1 MREAPD
7 EPAEALR
14 GSLNI
19 GLPITMTQSLPI
31 QQAFPRAQG
40 AMSAKVRAHD
50 WANTPLGPI
59 ESWPQSLCFAVETML
74 SSRFPACMTWG
85 PDHTMFYNDAYQP
98 MMGSKP
104 EALGRPLS
112 AVWSEVWPALK
123 PLVDKAYAGEATF
136 IEDLEL
142 EINRSGQP
150 ELAYFTFCYSPLRDE
165 QGAVRG
171 MLDTVVETTSKFL
184 ALRQWREAAASLEQ
198 QVAQRTADR
207 NRLWQLSEDVLLVA
221 RYDGTITAVNPAWT
235 ATLGWSEEETLGRP
249 LASFAHVN
257 DVVQVS
263 ATIDLLA
270 TEPTRR
276 QLVARC
282 RHRDGG
288 ERWIAWTAVPSD
300 GFIQAVGRD
309 TTEEHQREEALR
321 NAEDLLRQ
329 SQKMEA
335 VGQLTG
341 GIAHDFNNMLQGIV
355 LPLQIIRQRMAQG
368 RHGEVDRYIES
379 GLAAARRAA
388 ALTQR
393 LLAFSRRQPLDS
405 RSVALGESLTGLTS
419 MLKTTCGEN
428 IALHMDLPD
437 DLWHALTDANQF
449 ESAVVNLAI
458 NARDAMPGGGSLHI
472 SAGNVRVGQGAEV
485 SVSGLEP
492 GDYVRVVVRDTGIG
506 MTDDVIARAF
516 DPFFTTKPLGQG
528 TGLGLSMIY
537 GFMRQSGGIA
547 VLESAAGQG
556 TDVSLYFARSAH
568 APQTDMPAEP
578 ETNLSG
584 PRRPDSS
591 LVVEDDDIVRALAV
605 ELMRDMGFQVME
617 AASGSAAMALL
628 SGAVHFDLLVSDVG
642 LPGPNGRQVADY
654 AREKFP
660 DIKIIL
666 MTGYAEQ
673 AAMKPQ
679 FLGEHMELLVK
690 PFDAQT
696 LVRKVH
702 VVMGQP
708 L

>member
-1 MREAPD
+1 
-7 EPAEALR
+7 
-14 GSLNI
+14 
-19 GLPITMTQSLPI
+19 
-31 QQAFPRAQG
+31 
-40 AMSAKVRAHD
+40 MSAKVRNHD
-50 WANTPLGPI
+50 WENTPLGPI
-59 ESWPQSLCFAVETML
+59 ESWPQALCFAVETML

-85 PDHTMFYNDAYQP
+85 PDHIMLYNDAYCP
-98 MMGSKP
+98 IMGSKP
-104 EALGRPLS
+104 DALGRPLS
-112 AVWSEVWPALK
+112 VVWSEVWPALK

-142 EINRSGQP
+142 EINRFGHP

-165 QGAVRG
+165 QGTVRG

-184 ALRQWREAAASLEQ
+184 ALRQWREAAVSLEQ

-235 ATLGWSEEETLGRP
+235 ATLGWSEEETLGQP
-249 LASFAHVN
+249 FASFAHVN
-257 DVVQVS
+257 DFLQVS

-309 TTEEHQREEALR
+309 TTEEHHREEALR

-341 GIAHDFNNMLQGIV
+341 GIAHDFNNMLQGIM

-368 RHGEVDRYIES
+368 RHEEVDRYIES

-405 RSVALGESLTGLTS
+405 RSVDLGESLTGLAS

-437 DLWHALTDANQF
+437 DLWPALTDANQF

-472 SAGNVRVGQGAEV
+472 SAANV
-485 SVSGLEP
+485 SVGRADDVSVPGLEP
-492 GDYVRVVVRDTGIG
+492 GEYVRVVVRDTGTG

-516 DPFFTTKPLGQG
+516 DPFFTTKPMGQG

-547 VLESAAGQG
+547 ILESAKGQG
-556 TDVSLYFARSAH
+556 TSVSLYFARSVH
-568 APQTDMPAEP
+568 APQTDVPEP

-584 PRRPDSS
+584 PRRPDSA

-617 AASGSAAMALL
+617 ASSGSAAMALL
-628 SGAVHFDLLVSDVG
+628 SGVLHFDLLVSDVG

-660 DIKIIL
+660 GIKIIL

-702 VVMGQP
+702 AVMGQP